1 MVYFTFLVAALA
13 TYRISFMIGQ
23 EDGPFDLF
31 SRLRGKVGQREWYGR
46 GMHCTL
52 CISFWVS
59 LLAAFVASDSWL
71 MVIPYWMGI
80 AGAVLVLH
88 RRS

>member
-59 LLAAFVASDSWL
+59 LLCAVFMAEGVTI
-71 MVIPYWMGI
+71 VTYWFGI
-80 AGAVLVLH
+80 AGGVLVLH
-88 RRS
+88 RRGI

>member
-13 TYRISFMIGQ
+13 TYRISFMIAQ

-31 SRLRGKVGQREWYGR
+31 SKLRGMVGQREWYGR

-52 CISFWVS
+52 CISFWIS
-59 LLAAFVASDSWL
+59 LLAACFISPSWI
-71 MVIPYWMGI
+71 MVIPYGLGI
-80 AGAVLVLH
+80 AGAVLVAH
-88 RRS
+88 RRA

>member
-52 CISFWVS
+52 CISFWLS
-59 LLAAFVASDSWL
+59 LLAACFISPSWI
-71 MVIPYWMGI
+71 MVIPYGLGI
-80 AGAVLVLH
+80 AGAVLVAH
-88 RRS
+88 RRA